1 MNIIEIIKRNIR
13 KNSKIKLLNESIDKN
28 KMIELFS
35 RIQDLI
41 GIADIDQNIQYIN
54 KGEYKTLKEVFN
66 YQGNEIIYKDM
77 IKACFESG
85 SYSGDITLYV
95 DGNKTIKNI
104 FLYRMKDNILFLVR
118 DLQKYIEATNSL
130 EKQLKEKDENIKSKD
145 LFIANLSHEIRTP
158 MNIIIGMIYFLKATS
173 LNDVQLEYIEKL

>member
-1 MNIIEIIKRNIR
+1 
-13 KNSKIKLLNESIDKN
+13 
-28 KMIELFS
+28 
-35 RIQDLI
+35 
-41 GIADIDQNIQYIN
+41 
-54 KGEYKTLKEVFN
+54 
-66 YQGNEIIYKDM
+66 M

-173 LNDVQLEYIEKL
+173 LNDVQLEYIEKLEDSSNMLLEIVNNILALSNNN